1 MSGVYQLE
9 IKETVAELKELLA
22 IQKTA
27 AGFERVQLLYLL
39 KTGHGQ
45 TISQT
50 AEMIGRNRVTLHKW
64 IRQYKVGG
72 IEELLKQKSSPGRPR
87 TIPTWASKAL
97 SKRLQEPLGFNGYQE
112 IVEWLEQNLG
122 VISCYKTVHK
132 LVYYHLESCPKVP
145 RPKSVEQSQAKVEAF
160 KKTLHTT

>member
-9 IKETVAELKELLA
+9 IKETVEELKELLA

-27 AGFERVQLLYLL
+27 SCKERVQLLYLL

-64 IRQYKVGG
+64 IRQYKTGG
-72 IEELLKQKSSPGRPR
+72 IEGLLKQKSSPGRPR
-87 TIPTWASKAL
+87 VIPTWAETAL
-97 SKRLQEPLGFNGYQE
+97 SKKLQEPQGFNGYQE
-112 IVEWLEQNLG
+112 IVSWLEQNLG
-122 VISCYKTVHK
+122 VNSCYKTVHK
-132 LVYYHLESCPKVP
+132 LVYYRLESFPKVP
-145 RPKSVEQSQAKVEAF
+145 RPKSVEQSQAQVEAF

>member
-9 IKETVAELKELLA
+9 IKETAVELKELLA

-27 AGFERVQLLYLL
+27 MAKERVQILYLL

-50 AEMIGRNRVTLHKW
+50 AEIIGRNRVTLHKW
-64 IRQYKVGG
+64 IRQYKASG
-72 IEELLKQKSSPGRPR
+72 IEGLLKQKSSPGRPR
-87 TIPTWASKAL
+87 IIPSWAEKAL
-97 SKRLQEPLGFNGYQE
+97 DKRLQEPLGFKGYQE
-112 IVEWLEQNLG
+112 IVEWLEQSLG
-122 VISCYKTVHK
+122 VNSCYKTVHK
-132 LVYYHLESCPKVP
+132 LVYYRLQSSPKVA
-145 RPKSVEQSQAKVEAF
+145 RPQSVEQQQPQVEAF

>member
-9 IKETVAELKELLA
+9 IKETVAELKDLLA

-27 AGFERVQLLYLL
+27 AAKERVQLLYLL

-64 IRQYKVGG
+64 IRQYKAGG
-72 IEELLKQKSSPGRPR
+72 IEGLLKQKSSPGRPR
-87 TIPTWASKAL
+87 TIPNWAEKAL
-97 SKRLQEPLGFNGYQE
+97 AKRLQEPLGFNGYQE
-112 IVEWLEQNLG
+112 IVEWLEHNLG
-122 VISCYKTVHK
+122 VNSCYKTVHK
-132 LVYYHLESCPKVP
+132 LVYYRLESCPKVP
-145 RPKSVEQSQAKVEAF
+145 RDKSVEQQQPQVEAF
-160 KKTLHTT
+160 KKTLQTT

>member
-9 IKETVAELKELLA
+9 IKETPEELKKLLA

-27 AGFERVQLLYLL
+27 SSKERVQLLYLL

-50 AEMIGRNRVTLHKW
+50 ANLMGRNRVTLHKW
-64 IRQYKVGG
+64 IRQYKSGG

-87 TIPTWASKAL
+87 TISTWAEKAL
-97 SKRLQEPLGFNGYQE
+97 SKRLHEPQGFNGYQE

-122 VISCYKTVHK
+122 VNTCYKTVHK
-132 LVYYHLESCPKVP
+132 LVYYRLHSCPKVP
-145 RPKSVEQSQAKVEAF
+145 RPQSLEQSEPQVEAF
-160 KKTLHTT
+160 KKTWHTT

>member
-9 IKETVAELKELLA
+9 IKETVEELKELLA

-27 AGFERVQLLYLL
+27 TCKERVQLLYLL

-50 AEMIGRNRVTLHKW
+50 AQMIGRNRVTLHKW
-64 IRQYKVGG
+64 IRQYKAGG
-72 IEELLKQKSSPGRPR
+72 IQGLLEQKYSQGRPR
-87 TIPTWASKAL
+87 VIPLWAQTAL
-97 SKRLQEPLGFNGYQE
+97 SKRLHEPQGFNGYQE

-122 VISCYKTVHK
+122 VNSCYKT
-132 LVYYHLESCPKVP
+132 E
-145 RPKSVEQSQAKVEAF
+145 
-160 KKTLHTT
+160 HTS

>member
-9 IKETVAELKELLA
+9 IKETATELKELLA

-27 AGFERVQLLYLL
+27 TAKERVQLLYLL

-50 AEMIGRNRVTLHKW
+50 VQMIGRNRVTLHKW
-64 IRQYKVGG
+64 IRQYKAGG
-72 IEELLKQKSSPGRPR
+72 IEGLLKQKSSPGRPR
-87 TIPTWASKAL
+87 IIPSWAEEAL
-97 SKRLQEPLGFNGYQE
+97 DKRLQEPQGFKGYQE

-122 VISCYKTVHK
+122 VNSCYKTVHK
-132 LVYYHLESCPKVP
+132 LVYYRLESSPSVP
-145 RPKSVEQSQAKVEAF
+145 RPKSLEQQQPQVEAF
-160 KKTLHTT
+160 KKTLHIT

>member
-9 IKETVAELKELLA
+9 IKETATELKELLA

-27 AGFERVQLLYLL
+27 TAKERVQLLYLL

-64 IRQYKVGG
+64 IRQYKAGG
-72 IEELLKQKSSPGRPR
+72 IGGLLKQKSSPGRPR
-87 TIPTWASKAL
+87 IIPS
-97 SKRLQEPLGFNGYQE
+97 
-112 IVEWLEQNLG
+112 
-122 VISCYKTVHK
+122 
-132 LVYYHLESCPKVP
+132 
-145 RPKSVEQSQAKVEAF
+145 
-160 KKTLHTT
+160 

>member
-9 IKETVAELKELLA
+9 IKETVEELKELLA

-27 AGFERVQLLYLL
+27 TGKERVQLLYLL
-39 KTGHGQ
+39 KAGHGQ

-64 IRQYKVGG
+64 IRQYKADG
-72 IEELLKQKSSPGRPR
+72 IEGLLKQKSSLGRPR
-87 TIPTWASKAL
+87 TIPTWAEKAL
-97 SKRLQEPLGFNGYQE
+97 DKRLHEPQGFNCYQE

-122 VISCYKTVHK
+122 VNTCYKTVYK
-132 LVYYHLESCPKVP
+132 LVYYRLESCPKIP
-145 RPKSVEQSQAKVEAF
+145 RPKSVEQSQPQVEAF
-160 KKTLHTT
+160 KKTLQTT

>member
-9 IKETVAELKELLA
+9 IKQSVEELKELLA

-27 AGFERVQLLYLL
+27 TCKERVQLLYLL

-50 AEMIGRNRVTLHKW
+50 AEIIGRNRVTLHKW
-64 IRQYKVGG
+64 IRQYKAGG

-87 TIPTWASKAL
+87 TIPQWAEKVLAQ
-97 SKRLQEPLGFNGYQE
+97 RLQEPQGFNGYQE

-122 VISCYKTVHK
+122 VNTCYKTVHK
-132 LVYYHLESCPKVP
+132 LVYYRLESYPKVP
-145 RPKSVEQSQAKVEAF
+145 RPKSVEQQQPQVEAF